1 MVTLMSPITYTIPV
15 ATNDIFKIILN
26 ENYNLLSSYALLF
39 SGNDLQQIVLYSS
52 CIPLLFYLLSH

>member
-26 ENYNLLSSYALLF
+26 ENYIIFFHLMLCF
-39 SGNDLQQIVLYSS
+39 SQEMIYNR
-52 CIPLLFYLLSH
+52 